1 MESHAQRVEDYLIE
15 GLSFKMAPG
24 ASYVTSRRSVS
35 FFPTGGNSY
44 SPGGVKVIKVMLN
57 GDGWLDPSTFRFSYS
72 LQNLFSDTTSATNK
86 ILRTLG
92 GPWSFFRRMR
102 ITVGGQVCE
111 DIDMYNRTH
120 EMFHNLVSSERQVD
134 DLVQGF
140 GVEADN

>member
-1 MESHAQRVEDYLIE
+1 
-15 GLSFKMAPG
+15 
-24 ASYVTSRRSVS
+24 
-35 FFPTGGNSY
+35 
-44 SPGGVKVIKVMLN
+44 MLN
-57 GDGWLDPSTFRFSYS
+57 GDGWLDPSTFRFSYN
-72 LQNLFSDTTSATNK
+72 LQNLFSDTTSATDK
-86 ILRTLG
+86 AVRTLG

-120 EMFHNLVSSERQVD
+120 EMFHNLVASERQVD